1 MKKKLM
7 IIAVLLGA
15 LSLGACVD
23 DNESQSVTN
32 VRNSKTAEL
41 KSIAAM
47 EKAAAEAKLTMV
59 NAEAKL
65 KAAEAEAQQAA
76 AAKSLAEAELEK
88 KQAEL
93 IALQKAAAEI
103 QNEAEKIE
111 NQKLQAQLEAE
122 MAQLEVDKKLAE
134 ERLAKVA
141 AEMER
146 MEQENQ
152 AILLETQLAL
162 KKAEQELLNAQK
174 DLDDAKTD
182 AEKEKIEAER
192 QKLQERAT
200 AYSDA
205 VNNLITAQNSLIS
218 MKSRLAGLETGLTTL
233 QETKDAQIAENKN
246 NIALYK
252 MYIEKYQQYTNYTED
267 MTALRN
273 QYIILQSENN
283 KLVDE
288 YNAKYYAFN
297 DVEVDLSTVD
307 VADEAIE
314 ADDFY
319 RFVTSGGVVYLENA
333 EGNEVSYRVGI
344 SQYMPQSRRYF
355 SSKRYTYKIDEE
367 NEFTGYFGDSIYIG
381 FAELTTDIR
390 TVELYVNQ
398 QIEGNKSALDSNT
411 KNLNYN
417 QAQYNGKATTVIGY
431 DDHGKEILKPIR
443 NAVDSTA
450 YLKTKLDAAKE
461 QADIDEYTRL
471 YKESI
476 SNEEMLSSNITYFKG
491 QVEDCTLR
499 GKALTIGWDMYQ
511 KYDANKAALQKK
523 MDARNDEAVKV
534 QEAKVAAWKVERDA
548 YVAYQK
554 VYADYWA
561 VRALL
566 YGTQVAV
573 DTDGDGRIDSDETL
587 TGAQAINAQIES
599 YQSQIETL
607 EKANADL
614 SAIQTAEA
622 AIADLKVRIAAK
634 EVVVKAREAAVAA
647 AKAALDEVMPK
658 EEE

>member
-1 MKKKLM
+1 
-7 IIAVLLGA
+7 
-15 LSLGACVD
+15 
-23 DNESQSVTN
+23 
-32 VRNSKTAEL
+32 
-41 KSIAAM
+41 
-47 EKAAAEAKLTMV
+47 
-59 NAEAKL
+59 
-65 KAAEAEAQQAA
+65 
-76 AAKSLAEAELEK
+76 
-88 KQAEL
+88 
-93 IALQKAAAEI
+93 
-103 QNEAEKIE
+103 
-111 NQKLQAQLEAE
+111 
-122 MAQLEVDKKLAE
+122 
-134 ERLAKVA
+134 
-141 AEMER
+141 MER

>member
-7 IIAVLLGA
+7 IIAVLLGV

-152 AILLETQLAL
+152 ATLLETQLAL

-174 DLDDAKTD
+174 DLDNAKTD
-182 AEKEKIEAER
+182 AEKAKIEAER

-205 VNNLITAQNSLIS
+205 VNNLITAQNSLIT

-233 QETKDAQIAENKN
+233 QETKDALITVNKN

-273 QYIILQSENN
+273 QYNTLYGEYY
-283 KLVDE
+283 KLYDAWR
-288 YNAKYYAFN
+288 AKQQLLSN
-297 DVEVDLSTVD
+297 VKVDLSTVD
-307 VADEAIE
+307 VEDEAIE

-319 RFVTSGGVVYLENA
+319 RFVTSGGAVYLENA
-333 EGNEVSYRVGI
+333 EGNEVSYRVGVY
-344 SQYMPQSRRYF
+344 QYMPQSQRYS
-355 SSKRYTYKIDEE
+355 SSKKYTYNIDED
-367 NEFTGYFGDSIYIG
+367 NQFASYFGDSIYIN

-390 TVELYVNQ
+390 TVELYVNR

-411 KNLNYN
+411 KDLNYN

-450 YLKTKLDAAKE
+450 YLKKALDAAKE

-476 SNEEMLSSNITYFKG
+476 SNEEMLSGNITVLKG
-491 QVEDCTLR
+491 WVEDCTLQ

-554 VYADYWA
+554 GYADYRA
-561 VRALL
+561 VSALL

-573 DTDGDGRIDSDETL
+573 DTDGDGQIDSDETL
-587 TGAQAINAQIES
+587 TGAQAINAQIEY
-599 YQSQIETL
+599 YQSLIEDL
-607 EKANADL
+607 EEANADL
-614 SAIQTAEA
+614 SEIQTAEA
-622 AIADLKVRIAAK
+622 AIADLKVKIAAK
-634 EVVVKAREAAVAA
+634 EVVVKAREAAVVA

>member
-47 EKAAAEAKLTMV
+47 EKAAAEAKLTMA

-76 AAKSLAEAELEK
+76 AAKSLAQAELEK

-205 VNNLITAQNSLIS
+205 VNNLITAQKSLIT

-273 QYIILQSENN
+273 QYNTLYGEYY
-283 KLVDE
+283 KLYDAWR
-288 YNAKYYAFN
+288 AKQQLLSN
-297 DVEVDLSTVD
+297 VKVDLSTVD
-307 VADEAIE
+307 VEDEAIE

-319 RFVTSGGVVYLENA
+319 RFVTSGGAVYLENA
-333 EGNEVSYRVGI
+333 EGNEVSYHVGVY
-344 SQYMPQSRRYF
+344 QYMPQSQRYS

-411 KNLNYN
+411 KDLNYN

-450 YLKTKLDAAKE
+450 YLKKALDAAKE

-471 YKESI
+471 YRESI
-476 SNEEMLSSNITYFKG
+476 SNEEMLSGNITVLKG
-491 QVEDCTLR
+491 WVEDCTLQ

-548 YVAYQK
+548 NVAYQK
-554 VYADYWA
+554 GYADYRA
-561 VRALL
+561 VSALL
-566 YGTQVAV
+566 Y
-573 DTDGDGRIDSDETL
+573 DTWIDFNGDNVRDDNEIL
-587 TGAQAINAQIES
+587 MGANAINAQIEF
-599 YQSQIETL
+599 YQSLIEDL
-607 EKANADL
+607 EEANADL

-622 AIADLKVRIAAK
+622 AIADLKVKIAAK

>member
-152 AILLETQLAL
+152 ATLLETQLAL

-174 DLDDAKTD
+174 DLDNAKTD
-182 AEKEKIEAER
+182 AEKAKIEAER

-205 VNNLITAQNSLIS
+205 VNNLITAQNSLIT

-233 QETKDAQIAENKN
+233 QETKDALITVNKN

-273 QYIILQSENN
+273 QYNTLYGESS
-283 KLVDE
+283 KLYDAWQ
-288 YNAKYYAFN
+288 AKQQLLSN
-297 DVEVDLSTVD
+297 VKVDLSTVD
-307 VADEAIE
+307 AADEAIA

-333 EGNEVSYRVGI
+333 EGNEVSYRVGV
-344 SQYMPQSRRYF
+344 SQYMPQSQRYS
-355 SSKRYTYKIDEE
+355 SSKKYTYNIDED
-367 NEFTGYFGDSIYIG
+367 NQFASYFGDSLYVQ

-398 QIEGNKSALDSNT
+398 QVEGNKSALDSNT
-411 KNLNYN
+411 KDLNYN

-471 YKESI
+471 YRESI
-476 SNEEMLSSNITYFKG
+476 SNEEMLSSNITALKG
-491 QVEDCTLR
+491 WVEDCTLR

-511 KYDANKAALQKK
+511 KYDANKAELQKK

-554 VYADYWA
+554 AFADYRAIGSLLNDTWVDLNGNG
-561 VRALL
+561 VRE
-566 YGTQVAV
+566 
-573 DTDGDGRIDSDETL
+573 DDEIL
-587 TGAQAINAQIES
+587 KGANAINTQIES

-614 SAIQTAEA
+614 SEIQTKEA
-622 AIADLKVRIAAK
+622 AIADLKVKIAAK